1 MYLDEGFF
9 LFEETPQ
16 ILRVSFS
23 FPLLFLVQLAQLL
36 LSGGQV
42 SAKLLQLAAAL
53 TDHKGEPVGGVL
65 KREGDIR
72 LVSGSFET

>member
-42 SAKLLQLAAAL
+42 SAKLLQLAAPL
-53 TDHKGEPVGGVL
+53 TDHKREPVGGVL

-72 LVSGSFET
+72 LASGYF